1 MLSLLNFT
9 IAIIDIALL
18 LYVLTSLPRLSAKG
32 QWRRLFLCALLC
44 GMAYDNLIVASGQW
58 FIEQPWFYNASMA
71 RFYSHVLILPFLSLF
86 TFSIIRDYGL
96 ALGQSRLFLPLCTA
110 VTLGALAFGIS
121 QELVGLQLVE
131 NSQFGVRRMSNAH
144 GSAPVA
150 TILTNL
156 FTIVLAAYLWRK
168 SGWKVLFWGSIFIF
182 IVNGASAGQKWG
194 FIAGNL
200 AEVVFV
206 LSLIFTHLHV
216 STRET
221 IQPQQATA

>member
-1 MLSLLNFT
+1 MLSLLNFA
-9 IAIIDIALL
+9 IAIIDIVLL
-18 LYVLTSLPRLSAKG
+18 LYVLTSTPAAQG
-32 QWRRLFLCALLC
+32 QWRRLFLGALLC

-58 FIEQPWFYNASMA
+58 FIEQPWFYTASMV

-86 TFSIIRDYGL
+86 TFSILRDQGL
-96 ALGQSRLFLPLCTA
+96 ALGQSRLFWLLCTA
-110 VTLGALAFGIS
+110 VTLAALAFGIS

-131 NSQFGVRRMSNAH
+131 NSQFGVQRMSNAH

-156 FTIVLAAYLWRK
+156 FTIGLAAYVWRK

-182 IVNGASAGQKWG
+182 IVNGAGAGQKWG

-216 STRET
+216 SARAAT
-221 IQPQQATA
+221 QPQQAIA